1 MPVLFLPV
9 IDAPKKKAKQR
20 RSGEPAPQTP
30 RAECERHLLT
40 ADLIVINSS
49 GGKDSQTALEEV
61 VKTCDRLG
69 IPRSKLLV
77 VHADLGEVEWKGTLE
92 LAREQAQHYG
102 IRFEVESY
110 RSEKKERRTLLEHII
125 LRGMWPDSV
134 NRYCT
139 SDFKRNPICRV
150 FTRHAHAHYG
160 RRVSKLPAGRTRFK
174 VVNCLGMRAAESDAR
189 RLLPNW
195 VANKAN
201 TNPIK
206 EVWNWLPIFDLST
219 AEVWDRIKAS
229 GVRHHWAYDL
239 GMPRLS
245 CCFCIF
251 SPRAA
256 LILAGKHNRDL
267 LVKYVAAEKQMGHTF
282 RQNIS
287 LAEVLAAVDAGEK
300 VERVDDWEM

>member
-1 MPVLFLPV
+1 MIALPV
-9 IDAPKKKAKQR
+9 IEAPAKKKKQR
-20 RSGEPAPQTP
+20 RTGEPAPQTP
-30 RAECERHLLT
+30 RAEIEAQLLT

-61 VKTCDRLG
+61 VRTADRLG

-77 VHADLGEVEWKGTLE
+77 VHADLGEVEWPGTLE

-102 IRFEVESY
+102 LRFEVEHY
-110 RSEKKERRTLLEHII
+110 RTKNKERRTLLEHIV
-125 LRGMWPDSV
+125 LRGRWPDSN

-139 SDFKRNPICRV
+139 SDFKRNPISRV
-150 FTRHAHAHYG
+150 FTRHAHRHYG

-174 VVNCLGMRAAESDAR
+174 VVNVLGMRAAESSAR

-195 VANKAN
+195 QANTAN

-256 LILAGKHNRDL
+256 LIIAGRHNRDL
-267 LVKYVAAEKQMGHTF
+267 LVKYVEAERAMGHTF

-287 LAEVLAAVDAGEK
+287 LAEVLAAVDAGEQ
-300 VERVDDWEM
+300 VEKVDDWEM